1 MVEICAVLLAT
12 ELSILG
18 QLEGMSEVDASIM
31 N

>member
-1 MVEICAVLLAT
+1 MVEICAALLAT

-18 QLEGMSEVDASIM
+18 QLEGMDEVDASIM